1 MAQQRVHRLA
11 TFLNAF
17 DENMNWR
24 QVTNYRADLVQG
36 VVLTYQAL
44 CRKRSDCGCGHFRYP
59 FSWTDGGPYSQ
70 KLQSVYRK
78 LGPSVGLI
86 EQTREEPYCVY
97 AREHVHP
104 LLTYRRDEFSLAWTR
119 SVSSLIHLSSQYRN
133 GNYSPVTVQRSVTK
147 IDQDIG
153 IKFDTAYEAAL
164 MLRREGFF
172 G

>member
-1 MAQQRVHRLA
+1 MDQQRVHRLV

-17 DENMNWR
+17 DENTNWR

-36 VVLTYQAL
+36 AVLTYQAV
-44 CRKRSDCGCGHFRYP
+44 CRKRSDYGYGHFRYP
-59 FSWTDGGPYSQ
+59 FFWTDGGPYSEN
-70 KLQSVYRK
+70 LQDVYRK
-78 LGPSVGLI
+78 LRPTVQFV
-86 EQTREEPYCVY
+86 EQKQEKPYYVY
-97 AREHVHP
+97 AREHVRP
-104 LLTYRRDEFSLAWTR
+104 LLIHQKDKPSIEWIR

-133 GNYSPVTVQRSVTK
+133 GNHSPVTVQRSVTK

-153 IKFDTAYEAAL
+153 MKFDTAYEAAL